1 MANSDFI
8 KKLIKAHYNN
18 DQAQFRSA
26 ILQIA
31 AAESS
36 AGHSVLAAD
45 LKDLANKGFFNT
57 PVYALQ
63 NSDSLCTVSMADNRE
78 GELVVSED
86 VYSRLARILKEYRE
100 RGKLRS
106 CGLKNRNRILLEGK
120 PGTGKTLTA
129 SILAGELHLPLYQI
143 QMDRLI
149 TKFMGETS
157 AKLRRIFEQIN
168 GTRGVYLFDE
178 FDAIGAD
185 RTYDNEVGE
194 MRRILNTF
202 LKFMEEDNS
211 DSLIL
216 AATNNKKMLDQA
228 LFRRFDDVLHY
239 TMPDKE
245 QIQKLFEIKL
255 SKYYDAACITP
266 EVMKK
271 TDGLSHA
278 EITRACEDCIK
289 TIILDDK
296 TLTPQLLICFL
307 SERTDSYEIKEA

>member
-1 MANSDFI
+1 MANSEFL
-8 KKLIKAHYNN
+8 KKLINAHYNN

-26 ILQIA
+26 VLQIA

-36 AGHSVLAAD
+36 AGHSILASE
-45 LKDLANKGFFNT
+45 LKDLTNKGATGKQIYSMQGN
-57 PVYALQ
+57 
-63 NSDSLCTVSMADNRE
+63 DSLCMVTMADNRE
-78 GELVVSED
+78 EELVVSDD
-86 VYSRLARILKEYRE
+86 VRSRLDRILQEYRE
-100 RGKLRS
+100 REKLRS
-106 CGLKNRNRILLEGK
+106 YGLKNRSRIMLEGM

-157 AKLRRIFEQIN
+157 AKLRRIFDQIN
-168 GTRGVYLFDE
+168 AERGVYLFDE

-194 MRRILNTF
+194 MRRVLNTF
-202 LKFMEEDNS
+202 LKLMEEDNS

-239 TMPDKE
+239 TMPDNE
-245 QIQKLFEIKL
+245 QIRKLFEIKL
-255 SKYYDAACITP
+255 SSYYFADCITS
-266 EVMKK
+266 EVMKQAA
-271 TDGLSHA
+271 GLSHA
-278 EITRACEDCIK
+278 EITRACEECIK
-289 TIILDDK
+289 TIILDNER
-296 TLTPQLLICFL
+296 LTPKLLIKFL
-307 SERTDSYEIKEA
+307 NERTDSYEIKEA